1 MRKLLYLGLLLAGI
15 GLWAGCHSKKTVAAT
30 FSDLNGTW
38 NVIEMDGKTVDPA
51 VAHQFLVLNTPERT
65 LSGSAGCNRIMGKI
79 DYSDSQKQII
89 KFPGVATT
97 RMACPDMTGENA
109 LLADLAKVVR
119 FEARGERRP
128 VHKIALYGIDNTRLL
143 VLEKQ
148 K

>member
-1 MRKLLYLGLLLAGI
+1 MRKFFYFCLLVAGI
-15 GLWAGCHSKKTVAAT
+15 GLWAGCHSKKTAVAT

-38 NVIEMDGKTVDPA
+38 DVVEMDGKAVDPA
-51 VAHQFLVLNTPERT
+51 VAHQFLVLNTSERT

-79 DYSDSQKQII
+79 EYNDAQKQII

-119 FEARGERRP
+119 FEAVGDQRP
-128 VHKIALYGIDNTRLL
+128 VRKIAFYGIDNSCLL
-143 VLEKQ
+143 VVEKQ
-148 K
+148 R

>member
-1 MRKLLYLGLLLAGI
+1 MRKFLYLCLLVAGV
-15 GLWAGCHSKKTVAAT
+15 GLWAGCHSKKAVTAT

-38 NVIEMDGKTVDPA
+38 DVIELDGKAVVPA
-51 VAHQFLVLNTPERT
+51 VAHQFLVLNTSERT

-79 DYSDSQKQII
+79 EYSDAQKQII

-109 LLADLAKVVR
+109 LLAALAKVVR
-119 FEARGERRP
+119 YEAVSQTRP
-128 VHKIALYGIDNTRLL
+128 IRKIALYGIDNSCLL

-148 K
+148 